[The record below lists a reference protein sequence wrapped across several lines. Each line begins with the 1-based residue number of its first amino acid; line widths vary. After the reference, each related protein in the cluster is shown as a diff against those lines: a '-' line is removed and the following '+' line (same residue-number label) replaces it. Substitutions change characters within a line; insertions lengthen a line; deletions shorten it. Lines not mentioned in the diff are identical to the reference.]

1 MGSYKGFKPY
11 LTIHKAIQMGYDLT
25 TGRDPSCRIG
35 VAAFFFDAMTAV
47 RIVVTRSETYCS
59 IPKFWGPNSVQ
70 PRKIAGILLPFFT
83 VVVSPLRWN
92 PGAVHSPL
100 PQRRGKQAISRFT
113 KQCPE
118 QRSDQYHQKV
128 LVYQI
133 HNTFR
138 IQHHRRKSNS
148 SQGNTIKGGS
158 SLLGHQESHPK
169 TKRKPLPV
177 AKSRKNNMG

>member
-1 MGSYKGFKPY
+1 MTLQLVGTHLAGSESQ
-11 LTIHKAIQMGYDLT
+11 H
-25 TGRDPSCRIG
+25 
-35 VAAFFFDAMTAV
+35 FFMMQWLQCALLLQH
-47 RIVVTRSETYCS
+47 
-59 IPKFWGPNSVQ
+59 PKFWGPNSVQ

-128 LVYQI
+128 LVYRI

-138 IQHHRRKSNS
+138 IRRDRRKSNS
-148 SQGNTIKGGS
+148 SQGNATVSSQDFIMLNTIKRRIIISRGTKRATPK
-158 SLLGHQESHPK
+158 QRESHY
-169 TKRKPLPV
+169 L
-177 AKSRKNNMG
+177 S